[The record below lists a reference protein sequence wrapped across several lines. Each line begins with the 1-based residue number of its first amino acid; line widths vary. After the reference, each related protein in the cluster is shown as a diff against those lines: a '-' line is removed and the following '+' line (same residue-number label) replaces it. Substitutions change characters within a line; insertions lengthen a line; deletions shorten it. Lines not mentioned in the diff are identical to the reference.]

1 MTSCENQQYGNTS
14 EDWRDKRVK
23 KGLAVDYCFLRWGG
37 GGDMGDLVW
46 VQDFFFQTSEGNFFP
61 ALDTM
66 RNISF

>member
-1 MTSCENQQYGNTS
+1 
-14 EDWRDKRVK
+14 
-23 KGLAVDYCFLRWGG
+23 
-37 GGDMGDLVW
+37 MGDLVW